1 MDRGIFTV
9 FWNPDIING
18 SSIYD
23 TEKQIHLILEMKD
36 GTTLRLRL
44 IEGGYVRYNSLNWYL
59 VKIPENIFNTVY
71 DSCGGIH

>member
-23 TEKQIHLILEMKD
+23 TEKQVHLILEMKD

-44 IEGGYVRYNSLNWYL
+44 IEGGYVGY
-59 VKIPENIFNTVY
+59 IFNTVY

>member
-1 MDRGIFTV
+1 
-9 FWNPDIING
+9 
-18 SSIYD
+18 
-23 TEKQIHLILEMKD
+23 MKD

-44 IEGGYVRYNSLNWYL
+44 IEGGYVGYNSLNWYL